1 MTLKDI
7 ISPKDILNNMF
18 NRNCRIISS
27 QNNKKYINNS
37 NIDLYKIECTGYIKK
52 SDIESFSKEQKSF
65 ELHIID

>member
-1 MTLKDI
+1 MTFKDI

-27 QNNKKYINNS
+27 QHNKKYINNS
-37 NIDLYKIECTGYIKK
+37 NIDLYKIECAGYIKK